1 MNQEPRKFR
10 KYDKEFKEEAV
21 RLALKGDRT
30 QKAVAE
36 GLGITLK
43 ILERWIHEQRKNKSS
58 AFPGKGKITPEEEE
72 LHRLKRENA
81 TLKEEKEVLK
91 KVLAIF
97 SKGNG

>member
-1 MNQEPRKFR
+1 MLLEPRKVR

-30 QKAVAE
+30 QKSVAE
-36 GLGITLK
+36 GLGISRK
-43 ILERWIHEQRKNKSS
+43 ILERWIHEYRKSKNS
-58 AFPGKGKITPEEEE
+58 AFPGKGKLKPEDEE

-81 TLKEEKEVLK
+81 ILKEEKEVLK